1 MGSTYGWKAYCCRIA
16 IILLV
21 VLNECSTLAQSV
33 NSEGKDY
40 YKILGISK
48 DADKR
53 SIKKAYRKLA
63 LKWHPDKNPENMK
76 EATQKFNEI
85 GEAYEVLSDEDKRR
99 QYDSGGMGSDGFDF
113 TGFGQKSNANDIFK
127 EFFGGEDPFEAMKS
141 MFNGDGF
148 FEDDEF
154 QDDAQSQRQLEE
166 DLISF
171 YKRYKKKAANIENVR
186 SIIKKY
192 RGKETKLYKK
202 LQKKY
207 GEAPSSLLEVQQTHG
222 NNGGFNN
229 GFPDLFAGFGDFG
242 NFGGGASFSFSSSS
256 SLGGHSSFERTET
269 VIKNGRRVT
278 IKVSS
283 NGDDTYAEIEESV
296 GGRTRRRR
304 ARKKTG
310 TTDGDD
316 DLKRKLGL

>member
-1 MGSTYGWKAYCCRIA
+1 MKLAYSWTAYCSSIA
-16 IILLV
+16 IIILI
-21 VLNECSTLAQSV
+21 VLNECSTLAQNV
-33 NSEGKDY
+33 HTGDKDY

-63 LKWHPDKNPENMK
+63 LKWHPDKNPENVE

-99 QYDSGGMGSDGFDF
+99 QYDSGGMGSADF
-113 TGFGQKSNANDIFK
+113 PGFGQRTNANDIFK
-127 EFFGGEDPFEAMKS
+127 EFFGGEDPFEAMKNIFS
-141 MFNGDGF
+141 GGGF

-154 QDDAQSQRQLEE
+154 EDDAESQQQLEE
-166 DLISF
+166 DLILF
-171 YKRYKKKAANIENVR
+171 YKRYKKKAANVENVR
-186 SIIKKY
+186 SILKKY
-192 RGKETKLYKK
+192 RGKERKLYKK

-207 GEAPSSLLEVQQTHG
+207 GEAPSSLLEVQRAGG
-222 NNGGFNN
+222 NNGGHNSDL
-229 GFPDLFAGFGDFG
+229 PDLFAGFGDFG
-242 NFGGGASFSFSSSS
+242 DFGGGASFSFSSSS
-256 SLGGHSSFERTET
+256 SFGGHSSFERTET

-278 IKVSS
+278 RKVSS

-304 ARKKTG
+304 ARKKSG
-310 TTDGDD
+310 TSDNDVEH
-316 DLKRKLGL
+316 KLGL